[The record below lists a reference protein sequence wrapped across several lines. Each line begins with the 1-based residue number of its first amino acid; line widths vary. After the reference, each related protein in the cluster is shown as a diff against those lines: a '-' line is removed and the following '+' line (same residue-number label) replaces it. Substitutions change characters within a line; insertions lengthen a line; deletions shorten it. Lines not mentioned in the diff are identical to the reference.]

1 MTFAARFLR
10 FALLTSF
17 LFSLPWILQAAGAGT
32 RPAAFLR
39 LGVGARA
46 AALGQASVAL
56 SDDAGAVYWN
66 PGALSRLNG
75 GHALFSHG
83 SFLNNDLSYDAAAAG
98 RALPGVGVLGLLLQH
113 ASVGALP
120 RLDGA
125 AQETGSFSP
134 ADTAG
139 TVALART
146 VQGHGLGISLKFVR
160 SKILNAASTVA
171 GGVGYLSPPLWEGTL
186 RVGVAADNWG
196 GKLKYADRGE
206 TLPALFRVGVAYVP
220 RPGWEAVFDVE
231 RVQKTDPIY
240 GGGLEYHRD
249 FRGGRALLRGGYTT
263 RTKDRGT
270 AAGFSAGAGVL
281 FRKIGLDY
289 AFLPDGDLGY
299 THLLNLSFLFP

>member
-1 MTFAARFLR
+1 MPFAARFLR

-56 SDDAGAVYWN
+56 SDDAGGVYWN

-83 SFLNNDLSYDAAAAG
+83 SFLNNDLSYDAAAVG

-160 SKILNAASTVA
+160 SKILNTASTVA

-206 TLPALFRVGVAYVP
+206 TLPALIRAGAAYIP
-220 RPGWEAVFDVE
+220 RPGWEAVFDTE
-231 RVQKTDPIY
+231 RVQRADPTY

-249 FRGGRALLRGGYTT
+249 YRGGRWFFRGGYTT
-263 RTKDRGT
+263 RNKFQG
-270 AAGFSAGAGVL
+270 AGAGFSVGVGAKYKAL
-281 FRKIGLDY
+281 TFDY

-299 THLLNLSFLFP
+299 THLISLGFQF

>member
-1 MTFAARFLR
+1 MPFSAGFSR
-10 FALLTSF
+10 FALLSLVLPLAPSA
-17 LFSLPWILQAAGAGT
+17 LFAAGAGT
-32 RPAAFLR
+32 RPAAILR

-56 SDDAGAVYWN
+56 VDDAGAAYWN

-75 GHALFSHG
+75 GNALLSHG
-83 SFLNNDLSYDAAAAG
+83 SFLNNELSYDAAAVG
-98 RALPGVGVLGLLLQH
+98 RRLSGAWALGVLLQH
-113 ASVGALP
+113 ASVGSLS
-120 RLDGA
+120 RLDAA

-146 VQGHGLGISLKFVR
+146 VQGHGIGVSLKYIR
-160 SKILNAASTVA
+160 SKIQHTASTLS
-171 GGVGYLSPPLWEGTL
+171 GGVGYLSPALWEGTL

-196 GKLKYADRGE
+196 GKLKYAARGE
-206 TLPALFRVGVAYVP
+206 SLPALLRAGVAYVP
-220 RPGWEAVFDVE
+220 RPGWEAVFDTE
-231 RVQKTDPIY
+231 RVQKADPTY

-249 FRGGRALLRGGYTT
+249 FRGGRAFLRGGYTT
-263 RTKDRGT
+263 RTKDQGT
-270 AAGFSAGAGVL
+270 AAGFSAGAGVH

-299 THLLNLSFLFP
+299 THLLNLSFQFR